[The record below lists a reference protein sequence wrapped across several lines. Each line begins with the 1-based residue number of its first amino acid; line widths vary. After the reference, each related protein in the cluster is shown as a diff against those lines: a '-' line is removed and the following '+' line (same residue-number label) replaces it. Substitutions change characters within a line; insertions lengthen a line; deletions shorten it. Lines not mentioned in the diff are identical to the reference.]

1 MRVLLRSTPKVRPQR
16 PKLNSISSSITLVS
30 RESTLKCSLVRLKIM
45 FDTQDDREVLVAQI
59 DSLRDYIRILAAE
72 NAEMKNAEMFLKSE
86 LRRREKEIQMIFSS
100 ITYQVGRI
108 VLGPALLL
116 RGLCRRVRK
125 P

>member
-1 MRVLLRSTPKVRPQR
+1 
-16 PKLNSISSSITLVS
+16 
-30 RESTLKCSLVRLKIM
+30 M
-45 FDTQDDREVLVAQI
+45 FDAQDDREVLVAQI

-108 VLGPALLL
+108 ALGPALLL
-116 RGLCRRVRK
+116 RGLYRRVRK

>member
-1 MRVLLRSTPKVRPQR
+1 MRDLCRSTPKVRPHR
-16 PKLNSISSSITLVS
+16 SLMNSVSSSVTLVS
-30 RESTLKCSLVRLKIM
+30 RESTLECSLVRLKIM

-116 RGLCRRVRK
+116 RGLYRRVHK